1 MKSILLVVVGCGLA
15 LCQSEAPVIDGRL
28 NDPFWKKVTPQPLAG
43 VEPGVPGGGGEVRI
57 VVRGQHLLIGA
68 VLPEAG
74 GRITARMMGR
84 HPNWEDEDMLRIVA
98 GPDIGYTDR
107 MVRINPLGAYSVER
121 EGQVVHANAER
132 YLVATSVN
140 ETGWTVEFAFPLSE
154 VSAPGPDTIR
164 ASVERVRAARPD
176 APVLRWRWPLQET
189 ASLIRVDRSAP
200 WESAA
205 PVYRPAPLRV
215 EEPPLTVTRGSI
227 PAREA
232 GWQGAGWREVT
243 AWPMLRH
250 EPQARA
256 ARLASEVKGI
266 HDGRTLALLARFAE
280 PGSAVADV
288 RENDARVETDDS
300 FQVYLATT
308 GSSYVQLAVNPAGY
322 LLDLAGKTGGPR
334 ISRPRTDWDSGAVVT
349 VTREPGA
356 WLARLDIPMER
367 AAAILGEAGVPQEF
381 RVLLM
386 RNRVG
391 RAGEPR
397 ETSAIPVV
405 LGETAVNPARYRRL
419 VLKGEGSAAAPA
431 AKGSARNLASLES
444 NVLTAA
450 ERRGL
455 KIDGMLDAHVRSRV
469 LRKLEAEAAEWKQV
483 ESRAGWERFRDRRL
497 GALRAFIGP
506 MPERIPLEMHVGKEY
521 RGQGYRR
528 LDIVYRSRPTL
539 WIAANLYLPDKP
551 QGRRPALIIIPSHHR
566 PRWQPELQDMGIL
579 WARAGS
585 VVLVPD
591 NLSHGE
597 RIQTYPW
604 NREGYHARYNLGMQL
619 YAAGESLIKWMVW
632 DTMRGVDLLLE
643 RSDVDPSR
651 IVLLG
656 AVAGGGDPAAV
667 TAALDP
673 RIAAVAPFNFGEATP
688 RTSGRGRWPVDLA
701 DPGWGSWESTRNMPG
716 SISGGFVPWVV
727 CASVAPRRFIYSYEM
742 GWDVEQQPAWARYRK
757 VFSLYNAGEHLD
769 EAHGF
774 GGFPGPGECSN
785 IGPSQRKT
793 MYPELERWF
802 GIPAPAAEPKD
813 RRPESELRA
822 LTPLLTSKLKMQL
835 AHEVA
840 REMALRKVEAVRSR
854 LSGLDAP
861 GRVEW
866 LRRAWREKLGDI
878 DPGAPPVVKM
888 RWTKQLPGIAADG
901 VTLEVEPGVLVPMLL
916 LRPATATGRARVV
929 VGVSQGGKERMLAD
943 HGAEIEDLLQR
954 GIAVCLP
961 DVRGAGE
968 TAPDTRRGPSS
979 AEVTLA
985 ATELMMG
992 NSLLGSRLK
1001 DLRVVLAYLA
1011 TRADIDAQKMGVW
1024 GDSYAPSNAHRLLL
1038 DETPGWQ
1045 MGPQPQYQA
1054 EPLGGLL
1061 ALFAALYEPRVKA
1074 VAIRRGL
1081 ADVASILEDRFAYVP
1096 GDVIVPGMLEA
1107 GDLADVAGAIT
1118 PRRILL
1124 EGLVDCRNRIVPD
1137 AEVRRRYEGPLKN
1150 GSGTRTIRS
1159 QTAPAE
1165 ISRWM
1170 AEAL

>member
-1 MKSILLVVVGCGLA
+1 M
-15 LCQSEAPVIDGRL
+15 IDGLL
-28 NDPFWKKVTPQPLAG
+28 NEPFWRKVAPQPLAV
-43 VEPGVPGGGGEVRI
+43 VEPGVPGGGGEVRM

-74 GRITARMMGR
+74 GRITARMVGR
-84 HPNWEDEDMLRIVA
+84 NPNWEDEDMLRIVV

-107 MVRINPLGAYSVER
+107 TVRINPLGAYSVER

-140 ETGWTVEFAFPLSE
+140 EGGWTVEFAFPLSE
-154 VSAPGPDTIR
+154 VSAPGPGTIR

-176 APVLRWRWPLQET
+176 APILRWRWPPRET
-189 ASLIRVDRSAP
+189 AALIGVDRSAP

-205 PVYRPAPLRV
+205 PVHRPAPFRA
-215 EEPPLTVTRGSI
+215 EEPPLTVNLRTLPPRD
-227 PAREA
+227 A
-232 GWQGAGWREVT
+232 GWQGAGWRDVS
-243 AWPMLRH
+243 AWQMLRH

-256 ARLASEVKGI
+256 ARLASEVKAV
-266 HDGRTLALLARFAE
+266 HDGRTLALFARFAE
-280 PGSAVADV
+280 PGTAVADV
-288 RENDARVETDDS
+288 RENDAGLESDDS
-300 FQVYLATT
+300 FQVYLATS

-322 LLDLAGKTGGPR
+322 FLDLAGKTGGPR
-334 ISRPRTDWDSGAVVT
+334 ISRPRVDWDSGAIAT
-349 VTREPGA
+349 ATREPGA

-367 AAAILGEAGVPQEF
+367 VAAILGEAGVPAEF

-397 ETSAIPVV
+397 ETNVIPVV
-405 LGETAVNPARYRRL
+405 LGETAVNPARYRRMAL
-419 VLKGEGSAAAPA
+419 MGAQRGEQTAAEPA
-431 AKGSARNLASLES
+431 ANRVPGTLASLES
-444 NVLTAA
+444 NVLSSS
-450 ERRGL
+450 ERSGL
-455 KIDGMLDAHVRSRV
+455 KIEGMLEAHLRTRVRRV
-469 LRKLEAEAAEWKQV
+469 LEAEAAEWAQV
-483 ESRAGWERFRDRRL
+483 DSRAGWERFRDRRL
-497 GALRAFIGP
+497 GALRAFIGE
-506 MPERIPLEMHVGKEY
+506 MPERVPLEMNVGGEY

-528 LDIVYRSRPTL
+528 LNIVYRSRPTL

-551 QGRRPALIIIPSHHR
+551 QGRRPALIVIPSHHR

-591 NLSHGE
+591 NLAHGE

-643 RSDVDPSR
+643 REDVDPR
-651 IVLLG
+651 GIVLLG

-688 RTSGRGRWPVDLA
+688 RSSGRGRWPSELA

-716 SISGGFVPWVV
+716 SISGGFVPWVI

-757 VFSLYNAGEHLD
+757 VFSLYNARDHLD
-769 EAHGF
+769 ESHGF

-793 MYPELERWF
+793 IYPTLERWF
-802 GIPAPAAEPKD
+802 GIPAPVAEPND
-813 RRPESELRA
+813 RRPESELTA
-822 LTPLLTSKLKMQL
+822 LTPLLASKLKMQL
-835 AHEVA
+835 AHEIA
-840 REMALRKVEAVRSR
+840 REMALRKVQAARSK
-854 LSGLDAP
+854 LSGLDSQA
-861 GRVEW
+861 RLDW

-878 DPGAPPVVKM
+878 DPGAPPVVKT
-888 RWTKQLPGIAADG
+888 RWTKQLGGIAAEG
-901 VTLEVEPGVLVPMLL
+901 ITLEVEAGVLVPMLL
-916 LRPATATGRARVV
+916 LRPASATGRARVV
-929 VGVSQGGKERMLAD
+929 VGVSQGGKERLLAD
-943 HGAEIEDLLQR
+943 RGAEIEDLLQR

-961 DVRGAGE
+961 DVRGVGE

-985 ATELMMG
+985 GTELMMG

-1001 DLRVVLAYLA
+1001 DLRVVLAYLS
-1011 TRADIDAQKMGVW
+1011 TRPDIDARRMGVW
-1024 GDSYAPSNAHRLLL
+1024 GDSHAPANPPRLVL

-1045 MGPQPQYQA
+1045 MGPQLQYQA

-1074 VAIRRGL
+1074 VAIRRGVS
-1081 ADVASILEDRFAYVP
+1081 DFASLLEDRFAYVP
-1096 GDVIVPGMLEA
+1096 ADAIVPGMLDA
-1107 GDLADVAGAIT
+1107 GDLADVTGALT
-1118 PRRILL
+1118 PRRLLL
-1124 EGLVDCRNRIVPD
+1124 EGLVDCRNRTVPG
-1137 AEVRRRYEGPLKN
+1137 AELRKRYEGALKTAA
-1150 GSGTRTIRS
+1150 GTLTIRS
-1159 QTAPAE
+1159 QTAAAAFAE
-1165 ISRWM
+1165 WI
-1170 AEAL
+1170 AGAL